1 MQFCEKIPHQTLQK
15 IYILKKS
22 VIFTY
27 PGACNVQENS
37 SRNKPCDFI

>member
-15 IYILKKS
+15 FYILKN

-27 PGACNVQENS
+27 LGACNVQENS
-37 SRNKPCDFI
+37 SRNKPCDFV